1 MSSKMTKTETKKTK
15 KTIITS
21 DDEDAQPITKQ
32 PAKKASQKETSKVQ
46 SKVPVKET
54 KTVVKDVTNKDS
66 DDDSD
71 DDSDEDNAK
80 LVQDDDSDE
89 DSEQEAGDESADESG
104 DESAD
109 DSADDKPKEKEKKAK
124 ESFEEI
130 VKRLEELVAKKK
142 VVHKKIVDNEAEHKS
157 LQREDNEILR
167 ELSKLSPLLTK
178 AHTDKIAR
186 VHKEKKS
193 NRKGNVN
200 GGFNALKP
208 VPEVFRKYLEL
219 PDDAQLK
226 LPQLMSRFNNK
237 LSSTGQKDGQ
247 TAILTVKTLKTLGL
261 PDTEPRSVKFTEMMH
276 FLAGFY
282 PKKEIKVEVEV

>member
-21 DDEDAQPITKQ
+21 DDEDTQPITKQ
-32 PAKKASQKETSKVQ
+32 PAKKVSQKETSKVT
-46 SKVPVKET
+46 SKVPPKET
-54 KTVVKDVTNKDS
+54 KPIVKDVTNKDS
-66 DDDSD
+66 DDESDSDDSD
-71 DDSDEDNAK
+71 DDAN

-89 DSEQEAGDESADESG
+89 DSEQEADDSADESV
-104 DESAD
+104 D
-109 DSADDKPKEKEKKAK
+109 DSADDKPKEKEKEKKAK

-237 LSSTGQKDGQ
+237 LSTTGQKDGQ

-261 PDTEPRSVKFTEMMH
+261 SDTEPRSVKFTEMMH

>member
-21 DDEDAQPITKQ
+21 DDEDTQPIAKQ
-32 PAKKASQKETSKVQ
+32 SVKKTPSKETSKV
-46 SKVPVKET
+46 PLKET
-54 KTVVKDVTNKDS
+54 KTIVKDVTNKDS
-66 DDDSD
+66 DDESDSD
-71 DDSDEDNAK
+71 DEPK

-89 DSEQEAGDESADESG
+89 ESEQEAD

-130 VKRLEELVAKKK
+130 VKRLDELVSRKK

-157 LQREDNEILR
+157 LQREDNEVLR

-200 GGFNALKP
+200 GGFNALKA
-208 VPEVFRKYLEL
+208 VPEVFQKYLGL
-219 PDDAQLK
+219 PEDTQLA
-226 LPQLMSRFNNK
+226 LPQLMARFNNK
-237 LSSTGQKDGQ
+237 LASTDQKDGQ
-247 TAILTVKTLKTLGL
+247 TAILTVKTLKALGL
-261 PDTEPRSVKFTEMMH
+261 SDTEPRSIKFTEMMR

-282 PKKEIKVEVEV
+282 PKKETKVEVEV